1 MLSHLR
7 PALVTIA
14 LMTLLTGVAYPLAVT
29 GFAQAM
35 RGPAEGSLVR
45 DANGHVIGSALIGQ
59 AFAKPEYLH
68 GRPSAAG
75 NGYDPTASGGSNYGP
90 LEPKLADRVKGD
102 AATLAKES
110 PGAALPA
117 DAVTASASGLDP
129 EISPQYARLQARRI
143 AAARHAPESAVLEVI
158 AGQTRDRTLAILG
171 EPRVNVLAVNRA
183 LDARFPPSRS

>member
-90 LEPKLADRVKGD
+90 LDPKLADRVKGD
-102 AATLAKES
+102 AATLAQGK
-110 PGAALPA
+110 PRGRA
-117 DAVTASASGLDP
+117 
-129 EISPQYARLQARRI
+129 ARRRRHRLGFGPRPRDL
-143 AAARHAPESAVLEVI
+143 AAIRTV
-158 AGQTRDRTLAILG
+158 AGATYRRC
-171 EPRVNVLAVNRA
+171 
-183 LDARFPPSRS
+183 PSRARICRPRSHCRPNTRSNLGDPGRNPA